1 MKSIKSF
8 YFLRKVYKRCRIATR
23 APYSTTTRASREDDD
38 KIKEREG
45 LSLRGR
51 CRGSGPCGR
60 GTDLVR
66 LGSGGTG
73 GVGRVGVN
81 RDVPVRTKI
90 KLGRLKIGTMVLF
103 LPLPSLLLSFLLE
116 RDSFTPTTRNL
127 WTVRERYS
135 STI

>member
-1 MKSIKSF
+1 M
-8 YFLRKVYKRCRIATR
+8 
-23 APYSTTTRASREDDD
+23 
-38 KIKEREG
+38 
-45 LSLRGR
+45 
-51 CRGSGPCGR
+51 
-60 GTDLVR
+60 
-66 LGSGGTG
+66 
-73 GVGRVGVN
+73 GRVGVN